1 MKGLFLC
8 KFDEKKGYVPI
19 KPIFIDEKKYKND
32 DKLLTEI
39 ARNAIGFGSQL
50 EFNSFSLSGVNCI
63 SQRFSISLAEA
74 RGGSETYALAIISD
88 EEEEIMSYKPA
99 LNKTVE
105 YLKNWED
112 VKDKLASLY
121 DAIKHPEQALS
132 FTEEETNE
140 VQTYSPSVFSDD
152 SFSIKDKSHFTSG
165 YSLGRNLIMS
175 IGSSIILVTVL
186 LVFLYSRPFETFDFW
201 KYAYTNILMFLVGL
215 LTYSAIN
222 RKRFLTI
229 IQEIFI
235 FLLFII
241 PFYAIFYRDII
252 FDIIHYWIYLT
263 SFIAA
268 IFICGGLDNKGK
280 IDRVSALI
288 LIFVIL
294 LILLSTMV
302 YLNSSGFQFF
312 L

>member
-8 KFDEKKGYVPI
+8 KFDERKGYVP
-19 KPIFIDEKKYKND
+19 KEPIFIDDNNYKND

-63 SQRFSISLAEA
+63 SQRFSISLAQA
-74 RGGSETYALAIISD
+74 RGGSETYALVIISD
-88 EEEEIMSYKPA
+88 DEVMSFKPA

-152 SFSIKDKSHFTSG
+152 SFRVRKESHFTSG

-175 IGSSIILVTVL
+175 IGCSIVLITILL
-186 LVFLYSRPFETFDFW
+186 IFLYSEPFATFNFW
-201 KYAYTNILMFLVGL
+201 KYSYTNILMFFGGL

-222 RKRFLTI
+222 KKKFLNI
-229 IQEIFI
+229 IQGLFI
-235 FLLFII
+235 FSLFVI

-268 IFICGGLDNKGK
+268 IFICVGLDNGGK
-280 IDRVSALI
+280 VDRVSALI

-294 LILLSTMV
+294 LILLSIIV
-302 YLNSSGFQFF
+302 YLNSNDLQFF
-312 L
+312 